1 MESLLTSFISPIW
14 DVIKGLWNCIPSRVG
29 YFSDLQSNVD
39 SLKQGK
45 KRLLILKEEVE
56 ARVTREENQ
65 LKQRTYKVRDWLSRV
80 ECMLKSVDEITD
92 EGEEEIKKKCIRCF
106 FPKNFCSY
114 QEVGKKVRSELEAL
128 TQLINEGHFDAV
140 TEIKPHDPVD
150 ERPTE
155 RIIGLESE
163 FNQVWKCMEDRSVRT
178 IGIYGLGGVDDLW
191 DHLDL
196 LIIGI
201 PPLDRTSGSKVVF
214 TTRSQEVCGFM
225 KADKSIKVEC
235 LVPEEALQLFQ
246 MKLSQGTLNAH
257 RDIPKLAVMLAECC
271 QGLPLA
277 LITVGRAMASRRNLK
292 DWKHAL
298 KMLQSYPSE
307 FSGMAKDVFP
317 IFKFSYD
324 SLSNDTL
331 RSCFLYCSLFPEDY
345 NIGKDELT
353 ELWIREGFLHNF
365 NDIYDARNEGEYI
378 IGSLKHAGLLEE
390 GPTPE
395 DYVRMHDVIRDM
407 ALWIASNH
415 EIKIA
420 VVEDAA
426 SIKTHGFEDR
436 NDVKRLT
443 LWGKSFKDLNETQH
457 FPCLVT
463 FLVRDTKLIS
473 FPCGFFQ
480 HMRVLNILDL
490 SRNWNLSELPT
501 GISVLTNLQHLNL
514 SYTRINSLPH
524 EVQYLRNLKSL
535 IMDYTYKLAYIPRE
549 VISSLSL
556 LQVFSKMQEV
566 HNKLFDE
573 RGLLEELE
581 RLKDMED
588 MSVVLTS
595 LDSVEKFFCSP
606 KLESCIRRLW
616 VSMCK
621 DLTSFQISSL
631 RRGAK
636 HLERL
641 EIYRCPLLKEFIVH
655 SDESEMIQGCVP
667 TNIGMGQ
674 ESFQELRYLKVDK
687 CPGIKDLTLVIYAPN
702 LQTIILDACSS
713 IVEIIADDKLNRWR
727 AEIKENP
734 EVFPNLA
741 TLILIR
747 LPKLKSICQQTLGFP
762 SLKILKVVD
771 CPSLKKL
778 PFDSNS
784 AKNTLQAIEAA
795 EDWWNS
801 LQWEED
807 AKIAFAS
814 RFRCCISQDEIEVAK
829 MEAIK
834 LIPELMT
841 KLTAAH
847 MDLESKNANAQKI
860 TNEETREV
868 TSAMMKK
875 MPELLMQVTDPE
887 FMLRSPEMIDV
898 MKELPELMTV
908 GAGQE
913 SRDTDIQQ
921 LLKGLIMNAVTELMG
936 KEKDIPQEKAEL
948 LKKMEMMAM
957 EGIVGG
963 TSGEQKPVKACYT
976 HKPRHIVDGA
986 EIDSVVDAIH
996 KGDLFADSDGEEK
1009 LFSFK
1014 VGLAQLMLRSGGGVV
1029 VEVTNTEEATIAEEA
1044 GAACCVFSG
1053 RLMLDLPIVRKIKRA
1068 VSIPVMVRIRA
1079 GHFVEAWI
1087 LEAIGVDF
1095 VDESELLGNAFS
1107 RNYINKHYFRAP
1119 FAWEE
1124 SSLEGTAENV
1134 RSIMQTTTDL
1144 ARANE
1149 DEVSAFAEEME
1160 VSYDLVAQIKEMGKL
1175 PVVQIAMG
1183 GIESP
1188 ADAALMMQ
1196 LGCDGVT
1203 ALVIYGEENLLS
1215 AKVGFAQLMLL
1226 SGGRVIVEVTNAEE
1240 AKIAEEGGAA
1250 CCVVHQGKR
1259 MPDLSIVRKIKQAV
1273 SIPVMVRIRVG
1284 HFVEAWILEAIGV
1297 DYIDE
1302 SELMGYAAN
1311 NNYINEVSTF
1321 AKEMDA
1327 SDDLVAQIRDMGKL
1341 PVVQIAMGGVET
1353 PADAALMMH
1362 LGCDG
1367 VCIRSEIFEFEHAY
1381 SWNPSKRLPAI
1392 VKAVNHYNNPRVLAE
1407 CSNTEEADDDTD
1419 DLV

>member
-45 KRLLILKEEVE
+45 KRLLMLKEEVE

-80 ECMLKSVDEITD
+80 ECILKSVDEITD

-178 IGIYGLGGVDDLW
+178 IGIYGLGGVGKTTLLKKVNNHFLETSHSFDAVIWVVVSKQVNMERIQEAICNKLAIPDELWRNRNEEDRTGVILKFLTAKNFVLLLDDLW

-196 LIIGI
+196 LRIGI

-317 IFKFSYD
+317 ILKFSYD

-426 SIKTHGFEDR
+426 SIKTHGFEEWKE
-436 NDVKRLT
+436 VKRLT

-457 FPCLVT
+457 FPCLLT

-473 FPCGFFQ
+473 FPSGFFQ

-588 MSVVLTS
+588 MSVALTS

-687 CPGIKDLTLVIYAPN
+687 CPGIKDLTWVIYAPN

-814 RFRCCISQDEIEVAK
+814 RFRRCISQDEIEVAK

-834 LIPELMT
+834 LIPELIPE
-841 KLTAAH
+841 LTAAH

-860 TNEETREV
+860 TNEKTREL
-868 TSAMMKK
+868 TSVMMKK
-875 MPELLMQVTDPE
+875 MPELLMQVTD
-887 FMLRSPEMIDV
+887 
-898 MKELPELMTV
+898 
-908 GAGQE
+908 
-913 SRDTDIQQ
+913 Q
-921 LLKGLIMNAVTELMG
+921 LN
-936 KEKDIPQEKAEL
+936 
-948 LKKMEMMAM
+948 
-957 EGIVGG
+957 
-963 TSGEQKPVKACYT
+963 
-976 HKPRHIVDGA
+976 
-986 EIDSVVDAIH
+986 
-996 KGDLFADSDGEEK
+996 F
-1009 LFSFK
+1009 
-1014 VGLAQLMLRSGGGVV
+1014 
-1029 VEVTNTEEATIAEEA
+1029 
-1044 GAACCVFSG
+1044 
-1053 RLMLDLPIVRKIKRA
+1053 
-1068 VSIPVMVRIRA
+1068 
-1079 GHFVEAWI
+1079 
-1087 LEAIGVDF
+1087 
-1095 VDESELLGNAFS
+1095 
-1107 RNYINKHYFRAP
+1107 
-1119 FAWEE
+1119 
-1124 SSLEGTAENV
+1124 
-1134 RSIMQTTTDL
+1134 
-1144 ARANE
+1144 
-1149 DEVSAFAEEME
+1149 
-1160 VSYDLVAQIKEMGKL
+1160 
-1175 PVVQIAMG
+1175 
-1183 GIESP
+1183 
-1188 ADAALMMQ
+1188 
-1196 LGCDGVT
+1196 
-1203 ALVIYGEENLLS
+1203 
-1215 AKVGFAQLMLL
+1215 
-1226 SGGRVIVEVTNAEE
+1226 
-1240 AKIAEEGGAA
+1240 
-1250 CCVVHQGKR
+1250 
-1259 MPDLSIVRKIKQAV
+1259 
-1273 SIPVMVRIRVG
+1273 
-1284 HFVEAWILEAIGV
+1284 
-1297 DYIDE
+1297 
-1302 SELMGYAAN
+1302 
-1311 NNYINEVSTF
+1311 
-1321 AKEMDA
+1321 
-1327 SDDLVAQIRDMGKL
+1327 
-1341 PVVQIAMGGVET
+1341 
-1353 PADAALMMH
+1353 
-1362 LGCDG
+1362 
-1367 VCIRSEIFEFEHAY
+1367 
-1381 SWNPSKRLPAI
+1381 WNRRP
-1392 VKAVNHYNNPRVLAE
+1392 
-1407 CSNTEEADDDTD
+1407 CM
-1419 DLV
+1419 